1 MIRTEPAP
9 AKINLALHVT
19 GRRADGYHLLDS
31 LVVFA
36 RVGAVMALIGATW
49 TLMAQPQVTERRR
62 RDQSRRDVQ
71 RAARTGESTSPVT
84 IVDLRPLRTQPVTDR
99 DETGRRLHT
108 RFLVRGHWRQQY
120 HPSDH
125 SHRPRWIN
133 SYLKGPKGAPLKT
146 TDTIR
151 VWRR

>member
-1 MIRTEPAP
+1 NVVSVPLDGDGTSGAYAP
-9 AKINLALHVT
+9 ACPE
-19 GRRADGYHLLDS
+19 
-31 LVVFA
+31 
-36 RVGAVMALIGATW
+36 VGAVMALVGATW
-49 TLMAQPQVTERRR
+49 TLMAQPQVAERRR

-71 RAARTGESTSPVT
+71 RATRTGESTSPVT
-84 IVDLRPLRTQPVTDR
+84 IVDLRPLRTQPATDR
-99 DETGRRLHT
+99 DGTGRRLHT

-133 SYLKGPKGAPLKT
+133 SYLKGPEGAPLKT
-146 TDTIR
+146 TDTVR